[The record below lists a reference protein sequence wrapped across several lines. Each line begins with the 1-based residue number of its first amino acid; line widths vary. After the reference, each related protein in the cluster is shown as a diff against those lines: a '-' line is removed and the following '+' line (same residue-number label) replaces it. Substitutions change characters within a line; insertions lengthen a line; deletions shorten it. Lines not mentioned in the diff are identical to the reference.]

1 MMIKITK
8 LNESYLKITGIE
20 FDDAKFINDNFSF
33 FAENYRWN
41 PKFKKKQWDGKIR
54 LFNLRNATLPF
65 GCLAKLINLFN
76 NAGFEYEL
84 DSELKNVGLNV
95 SEKDITDFINE
106 ELACDMTLRDYQLA
120 GVIAALKMGKCI
132 TVLPTASGK
141 SFCQFTI
148 VNYLLK
154 KEYCEKILL
163 IVPTLS
169 LVDQMQYDF
178 LDYGKNIKNYKD
190 NIHTIYSGKSKQ
202 SNAQIY
208 ISTWQSLL
216 DIEPEYFEQFDC
228 VLVDEAHLSTGKSIT
243 TILHACVN
251 SKFRFGVS
259 GTLQD
264 SKVAKTQLESVIG
277 EIVESVDT
285 KQLIENGTLTP
296 IKIYNLVIK
305 YNKEQQKKF
314 TDILKANKEEI
325 KLNAAKKYKL
335 EMDFL
340 SSSKERKKIIL
351 NTTNRCDGNT
361 LILFKNISYGK
372 ELVKLLDKYTE
383 RNVYFIYGDISADE
397 RERVRLIMEEES
409 NAIIV
414 ATLNIFSTG
423 INIKKLKYLIFA
435 QTIKSKIKVLQS
447 IGRVL
452 RKHDSKDEA
461 VLIDIVDNINDKNFA
476 YKHAVDKLDLYDSE
490 GFKYKIKEI
499 NL

>member
-1 MMIKITK
+1 MIKINK

-54 LFNLRNATLPF
+54 LFNLKNATLPF
-65 GCLAKLINLFN
+65 GCLNKLINLFN

-84 DSELKNVGLNV
+84 ADDLKNVGLNV
-95 SEKDITDFINE
+95 SEKDITDFINK

-120 GVIAALKMGKCI
+120 GVITALRMGKCVS
-132 TVLPTASGK
+132 VLPTSSGK
-141 SFCQFTI
+141 SFIQFTI

-154 KEYCEKILL
+154 NHCEKVLL

-169 LVDQMQYDF
+169 LVSQMEYDF
-178 LDYGKNIKNYKD
+178 LDYGKNIKNYKN
-190 NIHTIYSGKSKQ
+190 NIHTIYSGKEK
-202 SNAQIY
+202 NNTAQIY

-216 DIEPEYFEQFDC
+216 TLEPDYFEQFDC
-228 VLVDEAHLSTGKSIT
+228 VLTDECHLATGKFIT
-243 TILHACVN
+243 TILNACVN

-285 KQLIENGTLTP
+285 KQLIDNGTLTP

-314 TDILKANKEEI
+314 ADILKANKEEI

-340 SSSKERKKIIL
+340 AASKERKKIIL
-351 NTTNRCDGNT
+351 NTVNRCNKNT

-372 ELVKLLDKYTE
+372 DLVKLLDKYTE

-397 RERVRLIMEEES
+397 RERVRLIMEEEE

-452 RKHDSKDEA
+452 RKHDSKEEA
-461 VLIDIVDNINDKNFA
+461 VLIDIVDNITGKNFA